1 MHCGPTL
8 FNLLLRGGL
17 FDSHGED
24 IVSRLQP
31 FYSHIASLHELG
43 RRSVSALTGPFKS
56 RVSTCGPSRVSL
68 AGPGSHCWKLFVRRS
83 SALSQAS
90 RLAPWRSSRSPNC
103 STAAERLTGQ
113 REGTLV
119 NGVPLGDLHWR
130 LVGDEAAVSG
140 LLGQRKLLNL
150 LALHVYSAS
159 SGILWEA
166 KYAAIRYFC

>member
-1 MHCGPTL
+1 M
-8 FNLLLRGGL
+8 
-17 FDSHGED
+17 
-24 IVSRLQP
+24 
-31 FYSHIASLHELG
+31 
-43 RRSVSALTGPFKS
+43 
-56 RVSTCGPSRVSL
+56 
-68 AGPGSHCWKLFVRRS
+68 RRS

-90 RLAPWRSSRSPNC
+90 RLAPWRAIAFASRELFQRRPSVC
-103 STAAERLTGQ
+103 TGQ

-166 KYAAIRYFC
+166 KYAAIPAIFA